1 MNTGKTGQAVANKA
15 DAMALHG
22 WLALDMGTITAGAA
36 TSALL
41 ADAGAE
47 VLKIESASN
56 PDPFRVWGSE
66 TGVSDG
72 TTSPVFDFTNR
83 NKLGV
88 GLDLKSPEG
97 RNLFL
102 KMARKADVV
111 VENFRRG
118 VMQKLGIAYED
129 LKRANSQIVLASI
142 SSQGETGPDRN
153 YSSYGSTLEATSGL
167 AAMTGYPDGPPVITG
182 RNVNY
187 PDQIV
192 SLFAMG
198 AIVSAVLAAKR
209 NGQGAHIDISQR
221 EIGMFLVGEAVCAA
235 SSDKIDP
242 GRLRRGNADP
252 GGQPQFCGHSGD
264 GIWVVVT
271 LPDQAAATA
280 VARIVCAD
288 ATDSIT
294 DAAMDEWLRTLP
306 AAEAVSILRDAGAAV
321 AAVLKGSEVLAT
333 AERSPGHALAK
344 GSAGNLVKGFPFQ
357 SRRRPFSI
365 HCQAPTIGRD
375 TERVLRERFD
385 IDAMEIANLRRRSV
399 ITG

>member
-1 MNTGKTGQAVANKA
+1 MKAGKTGKTAEKA
-15 DAMALHG
+15 DAAALHG

-41 ADAGAE
+41 ADAGAD
-47 VLKIESASN
+47 VLKIESVSN

-88 GLDLKSPEG
+88 GLDLKNPEG

-129 LKRANSQIVLASI
+129 LKRANPQIVLASI

-192 SLFAMG
+192 SLFAMS
-198 AIVSAVLAAKR
+198 AIVSAVLTAKR
-209 NGQGAHIDISQR
+209 TGQGAHIDISQR
-221 EIGMFLVGEAVCAA
+221 EIGMFLIGEAVRAA
-235 SSDKIDP
+235 NSGTTDP

-252 GGQPQFCGHSGD
+252 GGRPQFCGHSAD
-264 GIWVVVT
+264 GVWVVVT
-271 LPDQAAATA
+271 LPDRATETA

-288 ATDSIT
+288 GTDSGI
-294 DAAMDEWLRTLP
+294 DAAIAGWLRTRP
-306 AAEAVSILRDAGAAV
+306 AGEAVSILRDAGAAA

-333 AERSPGHALAK
+333 AERGPGHALAK
-344 GSAGNLVKGFPFQ
+344 SPSGDLVKGFPFQ

-375 TERVLRERFD
+375 TEHVLRERFD
-385 IDAMEIANLRRRSV
+385 IEEKEIADLRRRSV
-399 ITG
+399 IAG